1 MRGVMIDSHLCLA
14 WEALLVDASRAF
26 SVAAAGDPF
35 ALPAREQGERNKR
48 STCWE
53 LFTFIAT
60 DSRTKEETNIQLYA
74 GRDHRIKQ
82 NERGCI
88 HGISVQ
94 FAKSQLLISS
104 YYYYYEIKEF
114 TYNCCMLWKNS
125 CWPDHTNVLLQMYRL
140 LYRCRLKNRNL
151 WNQTPHIFF

>member
-1 MRGVMIDSHLCLA
+1 MWGVMIDSHLCLA

-60 DSRTKEETNIQLYA
+60 DSRTKEETSIQLYA

-94 FAKSQLLISS
+94 FAKSQLLSS
-104 YYYYYEIKEF
+104 YYYYEIKRIYLQLLCAMKEQLF
-114 TYNCCMLWKNS
+114 TTQTYCCKCIDSSIGVDWKIGIS
-125 CWPDHTNVLLQMYRL
+125 ETRL
-140 LYRCRLKNRNL
+140 Y
-151 WNQTPHIFF
+151 IFF